1 VRDLRAVA
9 QKPLKIRPDSP
20 PALQLVIEFLCSVRS
35 VAVFSTVSL
44 LSFVMWK
51 AGWLWGDAWRE
62 HAGPVWIVVS
72 FVITVVAH
80 DAYFYWAHRIMHHP
94 RLFRTF
100 HRRHH
105 RSHNPTPFTAYSFD
119 LAEAAVMASFTVI
132 WELLVPVSWVGF
144 TAFLIH
150 QIARNVIGHS
160 GYELFPARRDGR
172 PLFDWMTT
180 VTHHDLHH
188 SPGRLELRPV
198 LHLVGPVDG
207 HRAPGIPR
215 AVRGG
220 RPRPASPRWRRRNRK
235 RGGGSLRL
243 PSFRSGRERTYQPHF
258 SPLFCFTSQMFSGL
272 K

>member
-1 VRDLRAVA
+1 MDTNGALLADLGRHWLMGFGNDMVRYIIAA
-9 QKPLKIRPDSP
+9 PLTWLLLCVICAPLLKARKIRPDSP
-20 PALQLVIEFLCSVRS
+20 PAMQLVIEFLCSVRS

-44 LSFVMWK
+44 LSIVLWK
-51 AGWLWGDAWRE
+51 TGLLWGADWRE
-62 HAGPVWIVVS
+62 NAGPLWIVVS

-80 DAYFYWAHRIMHHP
+80 DAYFYWAHRIMHRP

-119 LAEAAVMASFTVI
+119 LAEAAVMAGFTVI
-132 WELLVPVSWVGF
+132 WELIVPVSWVGF

-160 GYELFPARRDGR
+160 GYELFPAGKDGK

-188 SPGRLELRPV
+188 SQAGYNYGLYFTWWDRWMGTEHPQYHARFAAAAAPRSVV
-198 LHLVGPVDG
+198 L
-207 HRAPGIPR
+207 A
-215 AVRGG
+215 A
-220 RPRPASPRWRRRNRK
+220 A
-235 RGGGSLRL
+235 
-243 PSFRSGRERTYQPHF
+243 E
-258 SPLFCFTSQMFSGL
+258 
-272 K
+272 